1 MNGLWG
7 SPMLALAAA
16 MLVTAAAA
24 AEPGIQAGNGGTHTS
39 TDACA
44 PSPYGAIAS
53 PDPQVATAMELAKAA
68 LDRVVAIYQ
77 VDPTRVKNLVKGSA
91 GFAVL
96 ENLVKVG
103 FIDARIH
110 GQGFLVYRQK
120 NGRWG
125 PPLMLEVYGTSVG
138 PQIGMR
144 VTDVLIVFKTK
155 QSIQDLLT
163 GHFLNGLV
171 TPGGSY
177 LYGRADTAN
186 LPTGIVTYS
195 LHRGLMLGQSTDEY
209 HVRLLDQA
217 NLRLYGKRL
226 KSGEIINIEQVGLRV
241 PAPVESLVQCVNS
254 QVGEPAHQTDWK
266 TGGPMPKR

>member
-1 MNGLWG
+1 MNGLWE

-16 MLVTAAAA
+16 MLATAVAA
-24 AEPGIQAGNGGTHTS
+24 AEPEIQAGNGGTHASTAAGATS
-39 TDACA
+39 VA
-44 PSPYGAIAS
+44 GAVAS
-53 PDPQVATAMELAKAA
+53 PNPQVATAMELAKAA

-77 VDPTRVKNLVKGSA
+77 VDPAWVKNLVKGSQ

-103 FIDARIH
+103 FIDAQIH

-155 QSIQDLLT
+155 KSMQELLT
-163 GHFLNGLV
+163 GHFLHGLV

-217 NLRLYGKRL
+217 NMTLYGKPL
-226 KSGEIINIEQVGLRV
+226 KSGEIVDIERVGLRP
-241 PAPVESLVQCVNS
+241 PAPVEMFVDHVNTEL
-254 QVGEPAHQTDWK
+254 GEPGHEVDWK
-266 TGGPMPKR
+266 TGGPMPQR

>member
-7 SPMLALAAA
+7 SPMLVLAAA
-16 MLVTAAAA
+16 LLATAVAA
-24 AEPGIQAGNGGTHTS
+24 AEPETRAGNGGTYANTATCATS
-39 TDACA
+39 SDCVV
-44 PSPYGAIAS
+44 AS
-53 PDPQVATAMELAKAA
+53 SNPQVATAMELAKAA

-77 VDPTRVKNLVKGSA
+77 VDPTKVKNLVKGSQ

-103 FIDARIH
+103 FIDAQIH

-155 QSIQDLLT
+155 KSIQDLLT
-163 GHFLNGLV
+163 GQFLNGVV

-177 LYGRADTAN
+177 LYGRSDTAN
-186 LPTGIVTYS
+186 LPSGIVTYS

-217 NLRLYGKRL
+217 NLRLYGKPL
-226 KSGEIINIEQVGLRV
+226 KSGEIVDIERVGLRP
-241 PAPVESLVQCVNS
+241 PAPVEMFVDHVNT
-254 QVGEPAHQTDWK
+254 QLGEPAHQTDWK
-266 TGGPMPKR
+266 TGGPIPKQ

>member
-1 MNGLWG
+1 MNTLSRSHVLFLVIATLASG
-7 SPMLALAAA
+7 SA
-16 MLVTAAAA
+16 T
-24 AEPGIQAGNGGTHTS
+24 AEPKTPSANGATSASIAGGATSADGVVARPNPQA
-39 TDACA
+39 
-44 PSPYGAIAS
+44 
-53 PDPQVATAMELAKAA
+53 ATAMELAKAA
-68 LDRVVAIYQ
+68 LDRVVTTYQ
-77 VDPTRVKNLVKGSA
+77 VDPDKVKNLVKGSQ

-103 FIDARIH
+103 FVAAQIH

-144 VTDVLIVFKTK
+144 VTDVLIVFKTRK
-155 QSIQDLLT
+155 SMQDLLN
-163 GHFLNGLV
+163 GRFLNGVV

-177 LYGRADTAN
+177 LHVGTDAAN

-195 LHRGLMLGQSTDEY
+195 LHRGLMLGQSIDEY

-226 KSGEIINIEQVGLRV
+226 KSGEIAHIDQVGLRL
-241 PAPVESLVQCVNS
+241 PAPVDMFVDYVNE
-254 QVGEPAHQTDWK
+254 QLGEPPHEVDWK
-266 TGGPMPKR
+266 TGGPPTQR

>member
-7 SPMLALAAA
+7 SSMLVLAAA
-16 MLVTAAAA
+16 MLATAVAA
-24 AEPGIQAGNGGTHTS
+24 AEPETHAGNGGTHASTVADATS
-39 TDACA
+39 AG
-44 PSPYGAIAS
+44 GAVANTN
-53 PDPQVATAMELAKAA
+53 PQVATAMELAKAA

-77 VDPTRVKNLVKGSA
+77 VDPARVKNLVKGSQ

-103 FIDARIH
+103 FIDAQIH

-144 VTDVLIVFKTK
+144 ITDVLIVFKTK
-155 QSIQDLLT
+155 QSMQDLLT
-163 GHFLNGLV
+163 GRFLNGVV

-177 LYGRADTAN
+177 LYGRSDAAN

-217 NLRLYGKRL
+217 NLKLYGKPL
-226 KSGEIINIEQVGLRV
+226 KSGEIVDIERVGLRL
-241 PAPVESLVQCVNS
+241 PAPVGIFVDHVNKEL
-254 QVGEPAHQTDWK
+254 GEPAHQTDWK
-266 TGGPMPKR
+266 TGGPMPQR